1 MNEFGVSDEHMQKV
15 REQHAFEVEAE
26 KDALKGW
33 LREAPDF
40 PARITKIHAMMELV
54 FEHYLDLMG
63 EQDGGVMMQR
73 HFLRVAQ
80 KRKGQ

>member
-1 MNEFGVSDEHMQKV
+1 VIRQNAITNVLENAV
-15 REQHAFEVEAE
+15 

-40 PARITKIHAMMELV
+40 PARITKIHAMMEIV